1 MEPPLPAVEMSES
14 VDTVF
19 ADLSGGNPA
28 VVVARNGKP
37 VGVLS
42 TPTCSSTSPTAA
54 TKTGA

>member
-1 MEPPLPAVEMSES
+1 MSES

-42 TPTCSSTSPTAA
+42 RADLLEYLA
-54 TKTGA
+54 HGRAGNGA